1 MFQKFGMNSMD
12 VFATDDNSTPLAP
25 DEAVGLKLKW
35 ITMRSE
41 LNEAETRNILQ
52 SQIWLQTSPPK
63 EILSD
68 IFLRKL
74 HKKMFGMVWSWAGN
88 YRMTERNIGVS
99 PFQISIKLQNLFD
112 DVKFWIENK
121 IYSEKEIAVRFHHKL
136 VAIHPFPNGNGRISR
151 VMADLLAKKL
161 TGQTLYWGDSNL
173 TEISKLRK
181 KYIDALHDADNSD
194 YNALLEFVE
203 RRNTK

>member
-1 MFQKFGMNSMD
+1 MD
-12 VFATDDNSTPLAP
+12 VFETDDNSTPLAP
-25 DEAVGLKLKW
+25 DEVVGLKLKW

-173 TEISKLRK
+173 TEISQLRK
-181 KYIDALHDADNSD
+181 KYIDALHDADNGD
-194 YNALLEFVE
+194 YNALIEFVE
-203 RRNTK
+203 KRNTR

>member
-1 MFQKFGMNSMD
+1 MD
-12 VFATDDNSTPLAP
+12 VFATDD
-25 DEAVGLKLKW
+25 
-35 ITMRSE
+35 M
-41 LNEAETRNILQ
+41 
-52 SQIWLQTSPPK
+52 
-63 EILSD
+63 SD

-161 TGQTLYWGDSNL
+161 TGQTLYCGDSNL
-173 TEISKLRK
+173 TEISQLRK
-181 KYIDALHDADNSD
+181 KYIDALHDADNGD

>member
-1 MFQKFGMNSMD
+1 M
-12 VFATDDNSTPLAP
+12 
-25 DEAVGLKLKW
+25 
-35 ITMRSE
+35 
-41 LNEAETRNILQ
+41 
-52 SQIWLQTSPPK
+52 
-63 EILSD
+63 
-68 IFLRKL
+68 FLRQTTIL
-74 HKKMFGMVWSWAGN
+74 WSWAGN

-173 TEISKLRK
+173 TEISQLRK
-181 KYIDALHDADNSD
+181 KYIDALHDADNGD

>member
-1 MFQKFGMNSMD
+1 M
-12 VFATDDNSTPLAP
+12 A
-25 DEAVGLKLKW
+25 
-35 ITMRSE
+35 
-41 LNEAETRNILQ
+41 
-52 SQIWLQTSPPK
+52 
-63 EILSD
+63 
-68 IFLRKL
+68 
-74 HKKMFGMVWSWAGN
+74 
-88 YRMTERNIGVS
+88 ERNIGVS

-121 IYSEKEIAVRFHHKL
+121 IYSEKEIDVRFHHKL

-173 TEISKLRK
+173 TEISQLRK
-181 KYIDALHDADNSD
+181 KYIDALHDADNGD

-203 RRNTK
+203 RRNRK

>member
-1 MFQKFGMNSMD
+1 MD
-12 VFATDDNSTPLAP
+12 VFETDDNSTPLAP
-25 DEAVGLKLKW
+25 DEVVGLKLKW

-181 KYIDALHDADNSD
+181 KYIDALHDADNGD